1 MEKKIGKLSIR
12 VLLNTHRRNDCE
24 IYPLIIRV
32 VYHRRKSEYSLGWKI
47 HTSNFSA
54 DRERVV
60 YSSTGNLKRKDLGL
74 INDAI
79 SQERERLLKIFAF
92 LQQNMPGFSISQLMD
107 KYRME
112 RNLRYVDAFI
122 VREIERLRQEGRSG
136 TAGLYLSGLYSLR
149 RFLRGQKITFRELT
163 YCFLTDYIHF
173 LRMRGISENTV
184 NMYIRNLRAVY
195 NKAQKQGINMGCES
209 PFRELKLQTQETAKR
224 ALCKHDIA
232 RIVSVD
238 LSSEPLLDRARD
250 LFMFSFYA
258 RGMPFVDIVF
268 LKHDSI
274 INGIIYYERNKTGQ
288 RMQVRVIPPLAAL
301 IEKYRSSYPYVLPY
315 HNCLFRTVRLICNI
329 AMHWVMLTA
338 LLKRL
343 GRRLHLPLVLTTY
356 VARHSW
362 ATIAKEEGFS
372 IASISEGLGHTSEA
386 TTQIYLQSFNSEV
399 IDKINEQVVA
409 SIGRHI

>member
-12 VLLNTHRRNDCE
+12 VLLNTHRSNDRG

-32 VYHRRKSEYSLGWKI
+32 VYHRHKSEYSLGWKI

-54 DRERVV
+54 ERERVV
-60 YSSTGNLKRKDLGL
+60 YSATGNLKRKDLSV

-79 SQERERLLKIFAF
+79 SQERERLLKVFAF
-92 LQQNMPGFSISQLMD
+92 LQQNMPDFSLSQLMD
-107 KYRME
+107 KYRAE
-112 RNLRYVDAFI
+112 RNLRYVDTFT

-149 RFLRGQKITFRELT
+149 RFLRGQRITFRELT

-184 NMYIRNLRAVY
+184 SMYIRNLRAVY
-195 NKAQKQGINMGCES
+195 NKARRQGINMGSES
-209 PFRELKLQTQETAKR
+209 PFRELRLQNQETAKR
-224 ALCKHDIA
+224 ALCKNDIA
-232 RIVSVD
+232 RIASVD
-238 LSSEPLLDRARD
+238 LSSEPLMDCARD

-274 INGIIYYERNKTGQ
+274 ISGIIYYERNKTGQ

-301 IEKYRSSYPYVLPY
+301 IEKYRDSYPYVLPY
-315 HNCLFRTVRLICNI
+315 ITSFSDRTSYIQYRYALGNVNR
-329 AMHWVMLTA
+329 

-343 GRRLHLPLVLTTY
+343 GKRLHLPLVLTTY

-372 IASISEGLGHTSEA
+372 VASISEGLGHTSEA
-386 TTQIYLQSFNSEV
+386 TTQIYLQSFNNEV
-399 IDKINEQVVA
+399 IDKINEKVA
-409 SIGRHI
+409 ASVGGYI

>member
-1 MEKKIGKLSIR
+1 
-12 VLLNTHRRNDCE
+12 
-24 IYPLIIRV
+24 
-32 VYHRRKSEYSLGWKI
+32 
-47 HTSNFSA
+47 
-54 DRERVV
+54 
-60 YSSTGNLKRKDLGL
+60 
-74 INDAI
+74 
-79 SQERERLLKIFAF
+79 
-92 LQQNMPGFSISQLMD
+92 
-107 KYRME
+107 
-112 RNLRYVDAFI
+112 
-122 VREIERLRQEGRSG
+122 
-136 TAGLYLSGLYSLR
+136 
-149 RFLRGQKITFRELT
+149 
-163 YCFLTDYIHF
+163 
-173 LRMRGISENTV
+173 
-184 NMYIRNLRAVY
+184 
-195 NKAQKQGINMGCES
+195 
-209 PFRELKLQTQETAKR
+209 
-224 ALCKHDIA
+224 
-232 RIVSVD
+232 
-238 LSSEPLLDRARD
+238 
-250 LFMFSFYA
+250 
-258 RGMPFVDIVF
+258 MPFVDIVF

-315 HNCLFRTVRLICNI
+315 ITSFSDRTSYMQYRYALGNVNR
-329 AMHWVMLTA
+329 

>member
-1 MEKKIGKLSIR
+1 
-12 VLLNTHRRNDCE
+12 
-24 IYPLIIRV
+24 
-32 VYHRRKSEYSLGWKI
+32 
-47 HTSNFSA
+47 
-54 DRERVV
+54 
-60 YSSTGNLKRKDLGL
+60 
-74 INDAI
+74 
-79 SQERERLLKIFAF
+79 
-92 LQQNMPGFSISQLMD
+92 
-107 KYRME
+107 
-112 RNLRYVDAFI
+112 
-122 VREIERLRQEGRSG
+122 
-136 TAGLYLSGLYSLR
+136 
-149 RFLRGQKITFRELT
+149 
-163 YCFLTDYIHF
+163 
-173 LRMRGISENTV
+173 
-184 NMYIRNLRAVY
+184 
-195 NKAQKQGINMGCES
+195 MGCES

-301 IEKYRSSYPYVLPY
+301 IEKYITSFSDRTSYMQYRYALGNV
-315 HNCLFRTVRLICNI
+315 NR
-329 AMHWVMLTA
+329 

>member
-1 MEKKIGKLSIR
+1 LEKKIGKLSIR

-92 LQQNMPGFSISQLMD
+92 LQQNMPGFSLSQLMD

-250 LFMFSFYA
+250 LLCLVSMPVVCLLSILSFLNMT
-258 RGMPFVDIVF
+258 R
-268 LKHDSI
+268 
-274 INGIIYYERNKTGQ
+274 
-288 RMQVRVIPPLAAL
+288 
-301 IEKYRSSYPYVLPY
+301 
-315 HNCLFRTVRLICNI
+315 
-329 AMHWVMLTA
+329 
-338 LLKRL
+338 
-343 GRRLHLPLVLTTY
+343 
-356 VARHSW
+356 
-362 ATIAKEEGFS
+362 
-372 IASISEGLGHTSEA
+372 
-386 TTQIYLQSFNSEV
+386 
-399 IDKINEQVVA
+399 
-409 SIGRHI
+409 

>member
-1 MEKKIGKLSIR
+1 MY
-12 VLLNTHRRNDCE
+12 N
-24 IYPLIIRV
+24 
-32 VYHRRKSEYSLGWKI
+32 
-47 HTSNFSA
+47 
-54 DRERVV
+54 
-60 YSSTGNLKRKDLGL
+60 
-74 INDAI
+74 
-79 SQERERLLKIFAF
+79 
-92 LQQNMPGFSISQLMD
+92 
-107 KYRME
+107 YRME
-112 RNLRYVDAFI
+112 LNWRYVDSFI
-122 VREIERLRQEGRSG
+122 VREIERLLQEGRSG

-315 HNCLFRTVRLICNI
+315 ITSFSDRTSYMQYRYALGNVNR
-329 AMHWVMLTA
+329 

>member
-1 MEKKIGKLSIR
+1 MLEGCFVVGMKLLCQDK
-12 VLLNTHRRNDCE
+12 VCLLYT
-24 IYPLIIRV
+24 
-32 VYHRRKSEYSLGWKI
+32 SSLGWKI

-92 LQQNMPGFSISQLMD
+92 LQQNMPGFSLSQLMD

-195 NKAQKQGINMGCES
+195 NKAQKQGINTVSYTHLDVYKRQVS
-209 PFRELKLQTQETAKR
+209 PFLNR
-224 ALCKHDIA
+224 
-232 RIVSVD
+232 
-238 LSSEPLLDRARD
+238 
-250 LFMFSFYA
+250 
-258 RGMPFVDIVF
+258 
-268 LKHDSI
+268 
-274 INGIIYYERNKTGQ
+274 YE
-288 RMQVRVIPPLAAL
+288 
-301 IEKYRSSYPYVLPY
+301 
-315 HNCLFRTVRLICNI
+315 
-329 AMHWVMLTA
+329 
-338 LLKRL
+338 
-343 GRRLHLPLVLTTY
+343 
-356 VARHSW
+356 
-362 ATIAKEEGFS
+362 
-372 IASISEGLGHTSEA
+372 
-386 TTQIYLQSFNSEV
+386 
-399 IDKINEQVVA
+399 
-409 SIGRHI
+409 

>member
-1 MEKKIGKLSIR
+1 MPNRDSEKLITDGYTTTLLGDELMVCENMKHIR
-12 VLLNTHRRNDCE
+12 VTSVPSYTE
-24 IYPLIIRV
+24 VGMII
-32 VYHRRKSEYSLGWKI
+32 LC
-47 HTSNFSA
+47 
-54 DRERVV
+54 
-60 YSSTGNLKRKDLGL
+60 
-74 INDAI
+74 
-79 SQERERLLKIFAF
+79 
-92 LQQNMPGFSISQLMD
+92 
-107 KYRME
+107 
-112 RNLRYVDAFI
+112 
-122 VREIERLRQEGRSG
+122 
-136 TAGLYLSGLYSLR
+136 
-149 RFLRGQKITFRELT
+149 LRGT
-163 YCFLTDYIHF
+163 
-173 LRMRGISENTV
+173 
-184 NMYIRNLRAVY
+184 
-195 NKAQKQGINMGCES
+195 
-209 PFRELKLQTQETAKR
+209 
-224 ALCKHDIA
+224 
-232 RIVSVD
+232 
-238 LSSEPLLDRARD
+238 ARD

-315 HNCLFRTVRLICNI
+315 ITSFSDRTSYMQYRYALGNVNR
-329 AMHWVMLTA
+329 

>member
-92 LQQNMPGFSISQLMD
+92 LQQNMPGFSLSQLMD

-136 TAGLYLSGLYSLR
+136 TAGLYSLR

-315 HNCLFRTVRLICNI
+315 ITSFSDRTSYMQYRYALGNVNR
-329 AMHWVMLTA
+329 